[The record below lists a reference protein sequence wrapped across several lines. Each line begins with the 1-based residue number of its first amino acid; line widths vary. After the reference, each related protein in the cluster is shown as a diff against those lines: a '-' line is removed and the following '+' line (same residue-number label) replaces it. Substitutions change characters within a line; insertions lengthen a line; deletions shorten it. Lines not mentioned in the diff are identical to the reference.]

1 MENASKALIIA
12 GEILMGIILLTIFAY
27 MFSNM
32 GKVSEQYSET
42 IENHNL
48 EEFNTKF
55 SVYLNKEL
63 NIQDIITI
71 HNLIEDINTSSTQKI
86 KMTNLGIDYSK
97 KNELITNYSE
107 KKFTCKLEYENNG
120 KVSNVTITEL
130 K

>member
-97 KNELITNYSE
+97 KNELISNYSE

>member
-86 KMTNLGIDYSK
+86 RMTNLGIDYSK
-97 KNELITNYSE
+97 KNELISNYSE